1 MLYTLFRSFLNF
13 RSMSYAFDQLRNFSF
28 SVASVSLGD
37 RDRVNVE
44 FPGLARFDEK
54 LTRNGKLG

>member
-1 MLYTLFRSFLNF
+1 MLLCSFPKIRSVSYVFGEFRE
-13 RSMSYAFDQLRNFSF
+13 FSF

-37 RDRVNVE
+37 RYRVNVE